1 VLVHHAVHHG
11 EPLPVGTQWLPD
23 GRSVPEFCVHGGEG
37 GASS

>member
-1 VLVHHAVHHG
+1 
-11 EPLPVGTQWLPD
+11 VGMQWLPD